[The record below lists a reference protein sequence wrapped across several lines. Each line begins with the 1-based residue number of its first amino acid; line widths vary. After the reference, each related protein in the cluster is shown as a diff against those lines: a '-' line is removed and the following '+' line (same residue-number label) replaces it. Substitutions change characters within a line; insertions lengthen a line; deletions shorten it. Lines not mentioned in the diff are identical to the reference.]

1 MKNEKFRIL
10 FSIPIVLAIIAG
22 GYCYFDRPLAAYC
35 RNLPPPIVNL
45 FQIITIFGVSTWYL
59 VCSALLFLYFHYIA
73 HRRVLA
79 DRMLYLF
86 SAVAASG
93 LIAIALKWI
102 AGRWRPKVFIPDGLY
117 GFHLFGV
124 GYEQT
129 SFPSGHAATVCSLAF
144 VLSAILPRCRWPF
157 YGFALL
163 VCASRVVIVSHY
175 ASDVVMGAYV
185 GILSAFLL
193 GKYPPFGDS
202 VHNPR
207 CP

>member
-1 MKNEKFRIL
+1 MKNEKFRIV
-10 FSIPIVLAIIAG
+10 FSIPVVLVIIAG
-22 GYCYFDRPLAAYC
+22 GYYFFDRPLAAFC
-35 RNLPPPIVNL
+35 RNLSPQFVDL
-45 FQIITIFGVSTWYL
+45 FQIVTIFGVSTWYL
-59 VCSALLFLYFHYIA
+59 VGSALLFLYFRHIA
-73 HRRVLA
+73 HRRILA

-93 LIAIALKWI
+93 LIAIALKWL
-102 AGRWRPKVFIPDGLY
+102 AGRWRPKVFIPEGLY
-117 GFHLFGV
+117 GFHFFGV

-144 VLSAILPRCRWPF
+144 VLSSMLPRCRWLL
-157 YGFALL
+157 YGFAVL

-193 GKYPPFGDS
+193 EKYPPFGNS
-202 VHNPR
+202 VHDKR